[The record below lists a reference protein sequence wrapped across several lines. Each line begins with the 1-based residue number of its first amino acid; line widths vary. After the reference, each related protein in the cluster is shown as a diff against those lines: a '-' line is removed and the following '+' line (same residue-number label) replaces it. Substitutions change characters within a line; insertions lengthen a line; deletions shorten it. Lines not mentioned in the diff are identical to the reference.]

1 MLRIRLRHVGAN
13 KQPSFRIVVAE
24 KSAPRDGRFVESIG
38 FYNPRTEPATIHYQ
52 EDRALHWLSV
62 GAQPS
67 EAVAR
72 LFRNGGTMDRLE
84 RLKAGESLEVIL
96 AEAEA
101 EAVAEEE
108 AQEIT
113 PEVSESVEAAGD
125 AEGEALEAETA
136 QAEAA
141 PEAEASSE
149 AEVTEAEATE
159 PETVEVAEAEIENV
173 TEQDESVDT
182 SEDTEAE
189 QEDA

>member
-13 KQPSFRIVVAE
+13 KQPSYRIVVAE
-24 KSAPRDGRFVESIG
+24 KTAPRDGRFLEAIG
-38 FYNPRTEPATIHYQ
+38 FYNPRTEPATVHYK

-84 RLKAGESLEVIL
+84 RLKAGEPLEVLL

-101 EAVAEEE
+101 EVEVGAVAAGE

-113 PEVSESVEAAGD
+113 PEVSES
-125 AEGEALEAETA
+125 
-136 QAEAA
+136 AEAA
-141 PEAEASSE
+141 AEEIEAAEEAEAAEEVDAAE
-149 AEVTEAEATE
+149 AESAEPDE
-159 PETVEVAEAEIENV
+159 VEVAEEESESETEPEEAAES
-173 TEQDESVDT
+173 D
-182 SEDTEAE
+182 
-189 QEDA
+189 EDAAPEEEEV